1 MPAEIATLKTVES
14 PAKRA
19 ARHLVEAEKAA
30 TEQVE
35 LLLNQMFALH
45 GVARAIV
52 EGGPIYPA
60 GVRDL
65 CTRLLTEV
73 ETKAKT
79 VDSVLQKI
87 D

>member
-1 MPAEIATLKTVES
+1 MPGDVATFKSVES

-19 ARHLVEAEKAA
+19 SRHLAEAEKAA
-30 TEQVE
+30 SEQVE
-35 LLLNQMFALH
+35 LLLNQMFVLH

-52 EGGPIYPA
+52 DGGPIYPG